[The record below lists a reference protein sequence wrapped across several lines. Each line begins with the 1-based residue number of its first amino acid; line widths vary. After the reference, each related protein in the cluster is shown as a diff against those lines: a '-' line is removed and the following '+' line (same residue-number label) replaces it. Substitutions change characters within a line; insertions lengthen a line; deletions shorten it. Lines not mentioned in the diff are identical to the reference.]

1 MTKVSNTKYY
11 TFEGK
16 VQWAK
21 VYTPDEFRGAVRWGL
36 DLYMD
41 KDDEWKKFKE
51 SGIQKKVK
59 ENENGKGFNL
69 TRSTTKVMKGKMVYF
84 TPPQILDKD
93 GKVLVRYVD
102 EVGKDVR
109 SYEDPNKVIRRVGDP
124 VMIGNGSLI
133 QVNVSVYPTAMGPG
147 NRLEAIKIIDLIHY
161 EKPEINEEDKEE
173 VGPETQTETGK
184 KINDSLPPW

>member
-11 TFEGK
+11 TFTGK

-41 KDDEWKKFKE
+41 SDKEWAKFKE

-59 ENENGKGFNL
+59 ENDAGKGFNL

-84 TPPQILDKD
+84 TPPQIVDKD
-93 GKVLVRYVD
+93 GKVLVKYVD
-102 EVGKDVR
+102 DQGKDVR
-109 SYEDPNKVIRRVGDP
+109 SYEDKDKKITRVGDP
-124 VMIGNGSLI
+124 VMIGNGSTI
-133 QVNVSVYPTAMGPG
+133 EVNVSVYPTAMGPG
-147 NRLEAIKIIDLIHY
+147 NRLESIKLIDLIHY
-161 EKPEINEEDKEE
+161 EKPEIAEEDKEQPSSE
-173 VGPETQTETGK
+173 KVLG
-184 KINDSLPPW
+184 DSLPPW